1 MHLYQKILKNLYENT
16 ALHEKIAE
24 SINRGLSTQCKA
36 GSSHSQGEG
45 DNSVSPCYR
54 KGKDTAIT
62 YSAGEGRERNFG
74 CAEESAGSTVGGDVA
89 FLKEFD
95 HIVTGIVSEAAS
107 DPVFEN
113 FIDEVFGKINLN
125 SVWRMLSVQ
134 TFILSVI
141 S

>member
-1 MHLYQKILKNLYENT
+1 MHLHQKILKNLYENT

-36 GSSHSQGEG
+36 GPSTPSHGEGDG
-45 DNSVSPCYR
+45 DNSVSPCNR

-62 YSAGEGRERNFG
+62 YSAAEGRERNFVSV
-74 CAEESAGSTVGGDVA
+74 EEPAGSSVGGDVS

-113 FIDEVFGKINLN
+113 FIDEVFGKNN
-125 SVWRMLSVQ
+125 
-134 TFILSVI
+134 
-141 S
+141 